1 VFLLRSLT
9 DQDWAR
15 QLAQRP
21 GTYVVDEPSEITAAI
36 DRLADPG
43 ALVG

>member
-1 VFLLRSLT
+1 MFLLRSLL

-21 GTYVVDEPSEITAAI
+21 GTHVVDEPAEITAAI
-36 DRLADPG
+36 DRLAGPG